1 MDGSAL
7 TPFAWI
13 FMLLSMGAVTLLTV
27 YCFYRILS
35 GGGVSGGTADP
46 LAVQPP
52 PDAQRAS
59 SGGAER
65 PEAPGASRGGGAPPP
80 GAAPDPGAGGP

>member
-7 TPFAWI
+7 TPFAWF
-13 FMLLSMGAVTLLTV
+13 FMLFSMGAVTLLTV

-46 LAVQPP
+46 LAAELP
-52 PDAQRAS
+52 PDAGRAS
-59 SGGAER
+59 PGGAES
-65 PEAPGASRGGGAPPP
+65 PDAPGASRGGGAPPP
-80 GAAPDPGAGGP
+80 GAASDPGAGAP